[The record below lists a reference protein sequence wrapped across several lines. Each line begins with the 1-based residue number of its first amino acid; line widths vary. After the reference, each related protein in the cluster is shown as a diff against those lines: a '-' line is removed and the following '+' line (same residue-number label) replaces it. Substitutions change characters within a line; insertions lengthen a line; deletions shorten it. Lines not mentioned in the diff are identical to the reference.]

1 MINKIK
7 LFPNTRKNLSPESTV
22 HNDGIRVEGISTYP
36 ISKARCSR
44 LLPEILH
51 SQLVA
56 WHRSVLTDG
65 DYQL

>member
-1 MINKIK
+1 
-7 LFPNTRKNLSPESTV
+7 
-22 HNDGIRVEGISTYP
+22 
-36 ISKARCSR
+36 